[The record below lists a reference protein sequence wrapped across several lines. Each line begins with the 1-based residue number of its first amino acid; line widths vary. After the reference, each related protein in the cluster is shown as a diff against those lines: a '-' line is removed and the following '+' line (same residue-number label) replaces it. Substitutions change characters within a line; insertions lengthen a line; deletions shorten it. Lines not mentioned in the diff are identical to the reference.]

1 MALGDNCRSGCRTK
15 DHPDW
20 GTCARA
26 ANLRVGWMESTNGL
40 SRVADRKTTQELY
53 EYRDLRSQGIQPEG
67 TSKHAIEAAKRIS
80 DTTGKAYNAEKMA
93 PSNLL
98 SSNKVIKAAAEA
110 GAL

>member
-1 MALGDNCRSGCRTK
+1 MALGDNCRSGCRTR
-15 DHPDW
+15 DHASW
-20 GTCARA
+20 GECARG

-53 EYRDLRSQGIQPEG
+53 EYRELRKQGIQPEG
-67 TSKHAIEAAKRIS
+67 TSKRALEEAKRIS

-98 SSNKVIKAAAEA
+98 SSPKVIKAAAEA